1 MTWRANIHD
10 YSFVKGY
17 RFVILQL
24 KVKDD
29 QTYIILFLE
38 LYLRKTR
45 INEQIPF
52 KYSSNE
58 IPSGKI
64 FHSPALQAFWK
75 RRKGC
80 GDAVLLDF
88 GAVFLEFLFLV
99 SVLRF
104 YQTKWFPAFRTFRV
118 ISVRFSYVVL
128 CGVYTYFC
136 AVLRHSYPL
145 TPPPIK

>member
-10 YSFVKGY
+10 YAFVKGY

-58 IPSGKI
+58 IPSGNI

-88 GAVFLEFLFLV
+88 GAVLREFLF
-99 SVLRF
+99 
-104 YQTKWFPAFRTFRV
+104 
-118 ISVRFSYVVL
+118 
-128 CGVYTYFC
+128 
-136 AVLRHSYPL
+136 
-145 TPPPIK
+145 